1 MQIKKKIT
9 ITYVA
14 LSGVSTLLLCIVVF
28 FLFKR
33 NNEYYFVKRLVD
45 RAKIVASIHYQK
57 DPEKANYY
65 RALKENGL
73 PELIDEHEYVLK
85 VNGPDSFEYNTALN
99 LPPEFYSDAMKTGSG
114 WFAEGYTYYYAQI
127 FNENGLKYM
136 VIVSAKDRRGN
147 TTTLY
152 ILRIMLFGGLAF
164 LLLAYFL
171 GRFLARRVINPV
183 ARITKEVNRISASN
197 LHNRLPMP
205 NADESDEIYELTKT
219 FNNMLDRLETSF
231 EIQANFINNASHELK
246 TPITTIIAETE
257 IALLK
262 ERDPAE
268 YEEVLTN
275 IHQQATRLGNL
286 TESLLKLTQTGYD
299 GQKQVQDITRLDEL
313 LIDVKADL
321 DRLYPNNRVTLR
333 LNDMPEDQKLLKL
346 PCNRALLELA
356 IGNIIS
362 NGVKYSNND
371 EVFVNL
377 QATGVGIYISISDI
391 GIGIPP
397 EDIPHLYEPF
407 FRGKEASRYN
417 GYGLGLPLAM
427 KIIRMHNG
435 NLTVQSEPGK
445 GTVVSIVF
453 YREKF
458 DPKNLIVK
466 VRKSNG

>member
-9 ITYVA
+9 LTYIT
-14 LSGVSTLLLCIVVF
+14 LSGISTLLLCVVVF
-28 FLFKR
+28 VLFKR

-45 RAKIVASIHYQK
+45 RAKIVASIHYQI

-65 RALKENGL
+65 RALKRNGL

-85 VNGPDSFEYNTALN
+85 VNGPNSFEYNTALK
-99 LPPEFYSDAMKTGSG
+99 LPPEFYANALSKGSD
-114 WFAEGYTYYYAQI
+114 WFADGYTYYYAQL
-127 FNENGLKYM
+127 FNENGVKYL

-152 ILRIMLFGGLAF
+152 ITRIMLFGGMAF
-164 LLLAYFL
+164 LLLAYFF

-183 ARITKEVNRISASN
+183 ARITKEVNHISASN

-205 NADESDEIYELTKT
+205 DADESDEIYKLAKT

-246 TPITTIIAETE
+246 TPITTIIAEAE

-262 ERDPAE
+262 ERTTDE
-268 YEEVLTN
+268 YEQVLGN
-275 IHQQATRLGNL
+275 IQQQATRLANL

-299 GQKQVQDITRLDEL
+299 GKKQVLDVARIDEL
-313 LIDVKADL
+313 LMDLKCDL
-321 DRLYPNNRVTLR
+321 DKLYPNNRITINLSHV
-333 LNDMPEDQKLLKL
+333 PEDANLLTL
-346 PCNRALLELA
+346 PCNRPLLELA

-362 NGVKYSNND
+362 NGVKYSDNE
-371 EVFVNL
+371 EVFVTLSAN
-377 QATGVGIYISISDI
+377 QETIKIVITDI

-397 EDIPHLYEPF
+397 EDIPYLYEPF
-407 FRGKEASRYN
+407 FRGKEATRYT

-435 NLTVQSEPGK
+435 ELVIQSEPGK
-445 GTVVSIVF
+445 GTVVGIVF
-453 YREKF
+453 K
-458 DPKNLIVK
+458 KHQK
-466 VRKSNG
+466 A